1 MVYLAQE
8 AEEGDINNFVKP
20 VQDALNTLVYAD
32 DSLVMDISAHKRILS
47 DPVEIKGIPRKLA
60 MAVILGE
67 PCVYVSISHSRE
79 LSEEIK

>member
-60 MAVILGE
+60 MAIILGE